1 MFNKRFL
8 PVILVIL
15 MLLAAGCGSKTAST
29 DSNGQ
34 SGATTATGSVDNT
47 KQPGQQNSPP
57 DLTGKVKTI
66 EGNKLTVYKVTMPNN
81 RPSDNTQNSN
91 TPPDENSKP
100 QGQTGNQGQ
109 GDPTKSRGGTLQVTD
124 ETVDLVI
131 AADAKIVQRAGRAP
145 NNNDTTNNDAATQLK
160 VGDIKTGDI
169 LMLWYGDKL
178 SDGGQSVNSIQV
190 MPANN

>member
-8 PVILVIL
+8 PMILVVL
-15 MLLAAGCGSKTAST
+15 MLFAAGCGSKTAST

-34 SGATTATGSVDNT
+34 NGATSATGSVDNT
-47 KQPGQQNSPP
+47 KQPVQPDSPP
-57 DLTGKVKTI
+57 DMTGKVKAI
-66 EGNKLTVYKVTMPNN
+66 EGNILTVYKVNMPNN
-81 RPSDNTQNSN
+81 NRPPGNTQNSN

-100 QGQTGNQGQ
+100 QGQTANQGQ
-109 GDPTKSRGGTLQVTD
+109 GDPAKPRGEMFQVTD

-131 AADAKIVQRAGRAP
+131 AADAKIVKRAGRAP
-145 NNNDTTNNDAATQLK
+145 NNNDTTQLSL
-160 VGDIKTGDI
+160 GDIKTGDI

-190 MPANN
+190 MPSNN